1 MEHAETYHG
10 QRILVTTL
18 RDAGGW
24 KFKTELLDDE
34 GRRAPLETPAHDSY
48 PSEEEARR
56 AGLSA
61 AAGAID
67 GTRISRGKP

>member
-18 RDAGGW
+18 RQGGSW
-24 KFKTELLDDE
+24 TFKIELLDDDG
-34 GRRAPLETPAHDSY
+34 GRTPLETPAHDSY
-48 PSEEEARR
+48 PSEDGARR

-61 AAGAID
+61 AAEVID
-67 GTRISRGKP
+67 ARRISRGKP